1 MRNFR
6 TWEIYKSG
14 LTLVTQIYKITKDLP
29 KEEAYGL
36 TSQVRRA
43 AVSIICNIAEGS
55 AKTSSKDFKRFLE
68 MSLGSAFEVETLLRI
83 MQNLNYCSSNE
94 LSELLEKIEIQEKR
108 INALIQKI
116 KKEDLKN

>member
-6 TWEIYKSG
+6 SWEIYKNG
-14 LTLVTQIYKITKDLP
+14 LSLVTQIYKTTKDLP

-43 AVSIICNIAEGS
+43 AVSIVCNIAEGS

-68 MSLGSAFEVETLLRI
+68 MSLGSAFEVETLLI
-83 MQNLNYCSSNE
+83 VMQNLNYCSPEELNE
-94 LSELLEKIEIQEKR
+94 LIVKIEVQQKR
-108 INALIQKI
+108 INAFIQKI
-116 KKEDLKN
+116 KREDLN